1 MGRGNEQT
9 VQMSSLALQMS
20 SQCRELSCLLASKE
34 DKQIQQISEKILN
47 IIFTESDSEVIQSC
61 PTLWDPMD
69 CSLPGSSIHGIFQ
82 ARVLEWGA
90 IAFSR
95 GIFPT
100 QGLNPGLLHC
110 RRTLYPLSHQGSPFS
125 LGKCKSKSQC
135 DTTSHLLRYPLS
147 KNQKIA
153 NVDKDVETLEP
164 LCPIDVKLCW

>member
-1 MGRGNEQT
+1 M
-9 VQMSSLALQMS
+9 
-20 SQCRELSCLLASKE
+20 
-34 DKQIQQISEKILN
+34 
-47 IIFTESDSEVIQSC
+47 SDSLGSHG
-61 PTLWDPMD
+61 L
-69 CSLPGSSIHGIFQ
+69 CSLPGSSVHGIFQ

-110 RRTLYPLSHQGSPFS
+110 RQTLYPLSHQGSPFS

-135 DTTSHLLRYPLS
+135 DTTSHLLRCSLS

-153 NVDKDVETLEP
+153 DVDKDVETLEP
-164 LCPIDVKLCW
+164 LCPIDVKLCWWSRMACPQKIKNKLPYSPAILLLDIYSDRIRISKDSCILMFIAALFTIAKRLKNLNIH